1 MASVTVTETGVKVQV
16 NVYRGVNNA
25 APSGAP
31 RVTISGWTIT
41 DVPIIE
47 GRKTYD
53 EDVTALLTP
62 AQLATFTQ
70 IMDIAEAY
78 LKSKWQIP

>member
-1 MASVTVTETGVKVQV
+1 MASVQVTEVAVKTQV
-16 NVYRGVNNA
+16 NVYRGVNSA
-25 APSGAP
+25 APTGAP
-31 RVTISGWTIT
+31 RVTISGWSVT

-47 GRKTYD
+47 GRKVYD

-62 AQLATFTQ
+62 AQLATFTE